1 MNIKLRFTAQIKD
14 AAGLGSDR
22 ITLNENEKLQ
32 SLLRRLGE
40 RYGEKFRKILY
51 DDKGRYHSSNLIVV
65 NEEQIEY
72 YENVSLKDGDELILL
87 SPVSGG

>member
-51 DDKGRYHSSNLIVV
+51 DDKGQYHSSNLIVV

>member
-1 MNIKLRFTAQIKD
+1 MIIKLRFTAQIKD
-14 AAGLGSDR
+14 AAGLGSDN
-22 ITLNENEKLQ
+22 IALFENEKLQ
-32 SLLRRLGE
+32 SLLRRLTE
-40 RYGEKFRKILY
+40 RYDDKFRKILY

-72 YENVSLKDGDELILL
+72 NENISLNDGDELILL